1 MIYDSLHDRFIPD
14 AIDLVFRHEYA
25 ERLDAD
31 TLSSAMMSTVG
42 YLAHV
47 GAD

>member
-1 MIYDSLHDRFIPD
+1 MICDSLHDRFIPD
-14 AIDLVFRHEYA
+14 AIDHVFRHDYA
-25 ERLDAD
+25 DHLDVD
-31 TLSSAMMSTVG
+31 TLSSAMMTTVA